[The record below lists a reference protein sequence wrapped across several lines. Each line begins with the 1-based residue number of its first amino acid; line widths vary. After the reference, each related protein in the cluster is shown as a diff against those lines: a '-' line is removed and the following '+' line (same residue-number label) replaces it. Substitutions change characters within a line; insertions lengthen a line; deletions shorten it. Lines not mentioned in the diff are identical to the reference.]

1 MSFLRNPEPER
12 PDGRHPDDFYATPR
26 WCVESMLRSD
36 AAPVGVG
43 VIIEPSCGDG
53 AMLDVLRERLPF
65 HAIVGFDINR
75 ARVTE
80 ARRRGHS
87 VEVADWLEASDIGD
101 EPAWV
106 VGNPPYSLAQEFV
119 EHSLA
124 LAPPGSR
131 VTFLFRLAFLSSQAR
146 AHLYAGSA
154 GFRHLGVLGRRPS
167 FTPGGGT
174 DSSDY
179 GWFTW
184 EVGYRGPATVE
195 RLT

>member
-12 PDGRHPDDFYATPR
+12 PEGRHPDDYYATPR
-26 WCVESMLRSD
+26 WCVESMLCSE

-43 VIIEPSCGDG
+43 IIIEPSCGDG
-53 AMLDVLRERLPF
+53 AMLDVLREWAKEPR
-65 HAIVGFDINR
+65 IVGFDISR
-75 ARVTE
+75 ERVTE

-87 VEVADWLEASDIGD
+87 VEVADWLAATDIGD
-101 EPAWV
+101 EPAWI

-119 EHSLA
+119 EHSLSI
-124 LAPPGSR
+124 APDGSR